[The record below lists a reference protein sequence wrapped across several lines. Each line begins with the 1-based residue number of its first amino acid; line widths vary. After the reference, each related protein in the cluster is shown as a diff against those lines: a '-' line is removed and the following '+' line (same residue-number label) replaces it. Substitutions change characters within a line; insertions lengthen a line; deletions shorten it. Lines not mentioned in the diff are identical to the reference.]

1 MASNPLS
8 SVLLITSIFL
18 AVVQA
23 DELLCVAN
31 LSLPANADGFYSCKD
46 PKFITV
52 NDFSFSRLL
61 IPPTTKN
68 NRGRISTRVYDRQ
81 LPGLNKVG
89 ASILLFDFA
98 SGDFV
103 TPHIHHHVTEIL
115 VILRGSILVNLN
127 MSAPE
132 NYHFTKVVRKG
143 DVFVIPQGWYHSV
156 KNVGKTDAMIF
167 TTFNQQ
173 HPDV

>member
-1 MASNPLS
+1 MYM
-8 SVLLITSIFL
+8 I
-18 AVVQA
+18 
-23 DELLCVAN
+23 
-31 LSLPANADGFYSCKD
+31 PANADGFYSCKD

-52 NDFSFSRLL
+52 NDFSFRRLV

-68 NRGRISTRVYDRQ
+68 KRGRISTRVYDRQ

-98 SGDFV
+98 TGDFV
-103 TPHIHHHVTEIL
+103 APHIHYHGTEIL
-115 VILRGSILVNLN
+115 VVLRGSILVNLN

-143 DVFVIPQGWYHSV
+143 DVFVIPQGLYHSV

-167 TTFNQQ
+167 TAFNQQ